1 MKCLVISSLLLA
13 SASFVQSVSWKR
25 ADTITAKDYMN
36 KFYFFDGQDPTNGLV
51 KYQSQK
57 AAQQQKLVS
66 VDGDSF
72 YMKVD
77 TTEEQTEGRPSV
89 RLQSKNTYADAV
101 YTCVITCALGLHSLH
116 FSHVPLGCSV
126 WPSFWTT
133 APNQKLWPKGGEI
146 DILENANDQYN
157 YNLASAHVNV
167 RGIHFETL
175 IAEELQNSA
184 IEAKGND
191 YF

>member
-89 RLQSKNTYADAV
+89 SAVQEHLRGRSVHVRDYMRLRLTQF
-101 YTCVITCALGLHSLH
+101 AL
-116 FSHVPLGCSV
+116 
-126 WPSFWTT
+126 
-133 APNQKLWPKGGEI
+133 
-146 DILENANDQYN
+146 
-157 YNLASAHVNV
+157 
-167 RGIHFETL
+167 
-175 IAEELQNSA
+175 
-184 IEAKGND
+184 
-191 YF
+191 